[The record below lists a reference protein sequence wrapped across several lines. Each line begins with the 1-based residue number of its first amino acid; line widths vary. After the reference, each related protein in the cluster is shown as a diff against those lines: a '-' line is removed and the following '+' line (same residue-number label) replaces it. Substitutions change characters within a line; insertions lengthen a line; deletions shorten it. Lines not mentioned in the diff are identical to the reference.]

1 MLKIPLLVPL
11 RKRKIVIYSNAFR
24 ASERYLPLLSN
35 NEGKEKKKVKWR
47 LMKQNQLTMQLK
59 VIRWDT
65 QLKELG
71 SFGRLLKQE
80 DSSVWIIQS

>member
-1 MLKIPLLVPL
+1 
-11 RKRKIVIYSNAFR
+11 
-24 ASERYLPLLSN
+24 
-35 NEGKEKKKVKWR
+35 
-47 LMKQNQLTMQLK
+47 MKQNQLTMQLK

>member
-35 NEGKEKKKVKWR
+35 NEGKEKKK
-47 LMKQNQLTMQLK
+47 
-59 VIRWDT
+59 
-65 QLKELG
+65 
-71 SFGRLLKQE
+71 S
-80 DSSVWIIQS
+80 